1 MAMPRRIKV
10 DFGEAFPHGAYMF
23 AESKVEQAR
32 DFDKSKP
39 NAPVQA
45 IDPDTELPVW
55 TVEVMDADPEARTK
69 AKAITVRIV
78 SQYAPT
84 LPETP
89 NGWPVRPIELEG
101 LTATA
106 YVAESAMGRSQIAW
120 SFRATG
126 IREPKAAGGQ
136 GSSAR
141 SSAPNEQA
149 AKEQAA

>member
-23 AESKVEQAR
+23 AESKVEQSR
-32 DFDKSKP
+32 DFDKSTP

-45 IDPDTELPVW
+45 VDPDSGLPVW

-78 SQYAPT
+78 SQYAPS
-84 LPETP
+84 LPEAPT
-89 NGWPVRPIELEG
+89 GWPVRPVELEG

-126 IREPKAAGGQ
+126 VRAPKGAGNQ
-136 GSSAR
+136 GSAGKTA
-141 SSAPNEQA
+141 AP
-149 AKEQAA
+149 KEQAA